1 MSPGPLSVSPGFDS
15 SRRASDADRDGT
27 AELLNEGLAKGF
39 LTRVE
44 HSERLDAALAARY
57 VGELV
62 PLTSDI
68 PASRDLAALQST
80 PVSQRVDAL
89 CSKVVRQVE
98 LGPAT
103 HLRASAR
110 FGRILLDFRH
120 LPPDGDPVVVTANC
134 FAGQIKLVLPA
145 GAKVVDVGT
154 SRFGQ
159 RIVGDLR
166 AGPDP
171 VRPTQVHLC
180 RPLLEVVEV
189 EPRTRR
195 LTVAGRSPCGK
206 VQEPAPKGSGASAC
220 RSQPTGHA
228 VGSTRLQVP

>member
-1 MSPGPLSVSPGFDS
+1 MPPGSLSVRRGSDP
-15 SRRASDADRDGT
+15 SRRASDADRDRT
-27 AELLNEGLAKGF
+27 AQLLNEGLAKGF
-39 LTRVE
+39 LNPEE

-57 VGELV
+57 VGELI
-62 PLTSDI
+62 PLTTDI

-89 CSKVVRQVE
+89 CSKVVRQVQ

-110 FGRILLDFRH
+110 FGKIVLDFRH

-145 GAKVVDVGT
+145 GAQVVDVGT

-159 RIVGDLR
+159 RIVRGGRSGNGLLIY
-166 AGPDP
+166 
-171 VRPTQVHLC
+171 VRG
-180 RPLLEVVEV
+180 
-189 EPRTRR
+189 RTRFGQLKCVSADR
-195 LTVAGRSPCGK
+195 FWKSWKR
-206 VQEPAPKGSGASAC
+206 KGALGA
-220 RSQPTGHA
+220 
-228 VGSTRLQVP
+228 

>member
-1 MSPGPLSVSPGFDS
+1 MPPGSLRVSPGSDS
-15 SRRASDADRDGT
+15 SRRASDTDRDRT
-27 AELLNEGLAKGF
+27 AELLNQGLAKGF
-39 LTRVE
+39 LTPVE

-68 PASRDLAALQST
+68 PASRDLAALQSI
-80 PVSQRVDAL
+80 PVSQRVDAM

-110 FGRILLDFRH
+110 FGQILLDFRQ

-145 GAKVVDVGT
+145 GAQVVDVGT

-159 RIVGDLR
+159 RIVRGGR
-166 AGPDP
+166 SGNGPLIY
-171 VRPTQVHLC
+171 VRG
-180 RPLLEVVEV
+180 
-189 EPRTRR
+189 RTRFGQLKCISADR
-195 LTVAGRSPCGK
+195 FWKSWK
-206 VQEPAPKGSGASAC
+206 WKGALGA
-220 RSQPTGHA
+220 
-228 VGSTRLQVP
+228 

>member
-1 MSPGPLSVSPGFDS
+1 MPPRSLSVPPGSGS
-15 SRRASDADRDGT
+15 SRRASDADRDRAAG
-27 AELLNEGLAKGF
+27 LLNAGLAKGF
-39 LTRVE
+39 LTPLE

-80 PVSQRVDAL
+80 PVSQRVDAM

-98 LGPAT
+98 PAPAT

-110 FGRILLDFRH
+110 FGQILLDFRH

-134 FAGQIKLVLPA
+134 FAGQIKLLLPT
-145 GAKVVDVGT
+145 GAQVVDVGT

-159 RIVGDLR
+159 RIVRGGR
-166 AGPDP
+166 SGNGPLIY
-171 VRPTQVHLC
+171 VRG
-180 RPLLEVVEV
+180 
-189 EPRTRR
+189 RTRFGQLKCISADR
-195 LTVAGRSPCGK
+195 FWKPWKKKDAL
-206 VQEPAPKGSGASAC
+206 GA
-220 RSQPTGHA
+220 
-228 VGSTRLQVP
+228 

>member
-1 MSPGPLSVSPGFDS
+1 MPPGSLSVPPESDS
-15 SRRASDADRDGT
+15 SRRASDADRDRT
-27 AELLNEGLAKGF
+27 AELLSEGLAKGF
-39 LTRVE
+39 LTPVE

-68 PASRDLAALQST
+68 PPSRDLAALQST
-80 PVSQRVDAL
+80 PVSQRVDAM

-110 FGRILLDFRH
+110 FGQILLDFRH

-145 GAKVVDVGT
+145 GAQVVDVGT

-159 RIVGDLR
+159 RIVGGGR
-166 AGPDP
+166 SGNGPLIY
-171 VRPTQVHLC
+171 VRG
-180 RPLLEVVEV
+180 
-189 EPRTRR
+189 RTRFGQLKCTSADR
-195 LTVAGRSPCGK
+195 FWKSWK
-206 VQEPAPKGSGASAC
+206 WKGALGA
-220 RSQPTGHA
+220 
-228 VGSTRLQVP
+228 